1 MMGTCHMEAVVCSH
15 CSLVGPQVF
24 GVTLAFIY
32 DFLPHVVTLQ
42 TLEVNVLPVR
52 VQEDVGTSPDIAS
65 FFRFSPNDPIF

>member
-32 DFLPHVVTLQ
+32 DFLSHVATLQ
-42 TLEVNVLPVR
+42 TLQVNVLPVR
-52 VQEDVGTSPDIAS
+52 VLEVLGSSPDIAS
-65 FFRFSPNDPIF
+65 FFGFSPNDPVF